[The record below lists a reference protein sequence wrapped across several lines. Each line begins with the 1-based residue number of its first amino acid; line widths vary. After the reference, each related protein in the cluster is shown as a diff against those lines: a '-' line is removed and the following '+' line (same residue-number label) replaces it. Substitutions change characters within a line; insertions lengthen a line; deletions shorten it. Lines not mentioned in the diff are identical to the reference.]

1 MSPLKTWQRIHSTFG
16 RGRIGVVLLAFLSLV
31 MWLLTVHD
39 ADFSKMGQ
47 LGLVSILGW
56 TYFVGLILVAMGFAN
71 ELLCTPLRKSWLLVF
86 VLLLALYIFGT
97 GSAVEPIASLPDSY
111 RHAGLLEFI
120 FQNGYALPHYVAD
133 FSWPGAFSLGSVF
146 VGFAGQT
153 SALGFTRWFPFF
165 IELLYLA
172 PLIVIARSIGV
183 GRRAAWFGIAL
194 FYTTDWIEQD
204 YFSPQAL
211 GYFYLLVIM
220 AAVFATW
227 QAKPSPLFAGL
238 RKNLHLRLARSRRAL
253 QLSRLKQ
260 RDADTSPGNEP
271 TSISVFDSWR
281 PRLVSAFNSWR
292 PKLVSAFNSW
302 RPKLVSVFDS
312 WRPKPNPPIFGTQ
325 VVIQRRYVHG
335 RIASLF
341 ARLEGRDTT
350 KSLNTVQT
358 LGVLGLL
365 ALIMFALAMSHE
377 LTPYALILMLAGCL
391 ISRRLGR
398 PELLAVAV
406 LLALGWLSLGAS
418 DYWLGHLSD
427 IFGGFGQI
435 GSTLTDNVANRIAGS
450 SVHQLAVNIRI
461 YIILGI
467 YLLAGVGVLRR
478 ATDSRVLEVVAVAP
492 FFLLVVSSY
501 VGEGLLRVVLYALPF
516 TSLLAASAILPQR
529 SGLIRPWMPD
539 FRIFR
544 YGRFG
549 HTVIW
554 TLVFS
559 IVLASSLATTVA
571 RGGNDD
577 YESFTT
583 GELDAVNYVYD
594 HVTPGATV
602 GTISPYLPFNQRS
615 VGSVYWVS
623 LYTSGSPTIKEITPG
638 LLQIHAQYVVLS
650 QSQENWGEIV
660 AGFPKGWESKVFLS
674 LAEHGFHV
682 VAAWPTASVLKVDPK
697 IVKKN

>member
-1 MSPLKTWQRIHSTFG
+1 LDNAWKIALKTWQRIHSTYG
-16 RGRIGVVLLAFLSLV
+16 RGRLGVVVLTVLSLA

-39 ADFSKMGQ
+39 ANFSRMGQ

-56 TYFVGLILVAMGFAN
+56 TYFVGLVLVTMGFAN
-71 ELLCTPLRKSWLLVF
+71 ELLRTPLRKTWLLVF

-120 FQNGYALPHYVAD
+120 FQNGYARPHYVAD

-146 VGFAGQT
+146 VAFAGQT
-153 SALGFTRWFPFF
+153 NALGFTRWFPFF

-172 PLIVIARSIGV
+172 PLIVIVRSIGV

-227 QAKPSPLFAGL
+227 RAKPSPLFAGL
-238 RKNLHLRLARSRRAL
+238 RKNLHFRMARSRRAL
-253 QLSRLKQ
+253 QLSRLKE
-260 RDADTSPGNEP
+260 RGADPSPGTEP
-271 TSISVFDSWR
+271 TSLSVFDSWR
-281 PRLVSAFNSWR
+281 PRLVSAAKAR
-292 PKLVSAFNSW
+292 

-312 WRPKPNPPIFGTQ
+312 WRLKPNPPIFGTQ

-335 RIASLF
+335 RVASLF

-365 ALIMFALAMSHE
+365 VLIMFALAMSHE

-391 ISRRLGR
+391 ISRHLGR

-450 SVHQLAVNIRI
+450 SVHQFAVNIRI

-516 TSLLAASAILPQR
+516 TSLLAASAILPQQ
-529 SGLIRPWMPD
+529 SGLIRSWLPD

-544 YGRFG
+544 YGRSS

-559 IVLASSLATTVA
+559 IVLASALATTVA

-577 YESFTT
+577 YESFTK
-583 GELDAVNYVYD
+583 GELDAVNYVYN

-623 LYTSGSPTIKEITPG
+623 LYTSGSPTIKEITTG

-660 AGFPKGWESKVFLS
+660 AGFPKGWESRVFLS
-674 LAEHGFHV
+674 LATHGFHV
-682 VAAWPTASVLKVDPK
+682 VAAWPTASVLQVDPK
-697 IVKKN
+697 IAKKG